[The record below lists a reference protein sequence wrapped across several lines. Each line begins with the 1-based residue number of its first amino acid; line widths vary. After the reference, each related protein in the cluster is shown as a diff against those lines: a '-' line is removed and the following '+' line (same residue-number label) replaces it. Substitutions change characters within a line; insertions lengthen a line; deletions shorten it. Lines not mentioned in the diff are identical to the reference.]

1 MKGPLLFL
9 PLPLFFLPFPCSLS
23 SSSAPLPLRL
33 SVPSSPF
40 YSTLSHPPSA
50 PSLPFFLAR
59 CSHLLG
65 HLILGSRIQSL
76 DPVEPLSR
84 HPSAESLVGGL
95 AGLDLGTCCSWCC
108 GLKQDLPRSC
118 PWFHLGCAHC
128 HHDHISSISSDSA
141 LGWGLCVTAGALFS

>member
-1 MKGPLLFL
+1 MKGPLVFL
-9 PLPLFFLPFPCSLS
+9 PLPLFFLPLPCSLS
-23 SSSAPLPLRL
+23 SSSAPPRPWL
-33 SVPSSPF
+33 SAPFSPF
-40 YSTLSHPPSA
+40 YSLPPSLSA

-59 CSHLLG
+59 CSNLLG

-76 DPVEPLSR
+76 DPVEPLGR

-95 AGLDLGTCCSWCC
+95 AGLDLSTCCSWCC

-128 HHDHISSISSDSA
+128 HHDHIFSISSDSA